1 MYSNERV
8 FRHDING
15 LRAWAVIAVVLFHFG
30 IPGFKGGF
38 VGVDVFFVIS
48 GFLMTKI
55 IVTGLEVGNFS
66 IGKFYLARAVRIIPA
81 LLALCITLLLLGW
94 FWLPTPD
101 YVQLS
106 QHTLSAILFISNMK
120 FWKETGYF
128 DTASHEKWLLH
139 TWSLSVEWQFYIIL
153 PIVLLITFKLLG
165 KNGLKVAIIF
175 GIIVSF
181 LMSTYIAKIAPSAD
195 FFLLPT
201 RAWEMLAGG
210 FVWWST
216 RGRAL
221 PSVASKVSEI
231 LGLTFIAASVVL
243 FDSGM
248 LWPSYYAA
256 LPVAGAMLVLTAAR
270 QKSIFTS
277 NIFAERIGTS
287 SYSIYLWHWPV
298 AVLLVYT
305 NTIHS
310 PAWIS
315 AGLIASLILGE
326 LSLRI
331 VENPARKAL
340 SKQAFWPS
348 VSYIAGAIIIVSI
361 VSVATFTINFPS
373 RLPSQVDIVANE
385 SLNRLPSRDLC
396 FAKSGVTSPG
406 CIFGGKNIRLIV
418 LGDSH
423 GDSTISAIEASLPK
437 KDDGLIDLTYAGCP
451 TIKGAKVV
459 PGELDKNIKCKEFN
473 EWISVKLS
481 TLDKNIPVVI
491 INRASSFVFGQQI
504 AGSKLN
510 KPSIYLS
517 KIYNSPEPDFLREYK
532 TSLIKTVCSIAKERE
547 VFVVRPFPEMLVD
560 VPKTLSRSLSFGI
573 KAPEISISEDD
584 YMKRHAFIWSAQDE
598 AASKCGVKLLNPLP
612 YLCKDGSC
620 SGTYKGRP
628 IYFDDNHL
636 SEYGNKLLIPM
647 FKQIF

>member
-1 MYSNERV
+1 MSSNTRS

-30 IPGFKGGF
+30 IPGFNGGF

-55 IVTGLEVGNFS
+55 IVTGLVGGNFS

-101 YVQLS
+101 YMQLS
-106 QHTLSAILFISNMK
+106 QHSLSAILFLSNMK

-153 PIVLLITFKLLG
+153 PIALLIAFKLLG
-165 KNGLKVAIIF
+165 KNGLKIAIIL

-181 LMSTYIAKIAPSAD
+181 LLSIFIAKIAPSAD
-195 FFLLPT
+195 FFLIPT

-210 FVWWST
+210 FVWWTTNGRELPNAT
-216 RGRAL
+216 RKLSEAL
-221 PSVASKVSEI
+221 GLACIIASVA
-231 LGLTFIAASVVL
+231 L
-243 FDSGM
+243 FDAGM

-256 LPVAGAMLVLTAAR
+256 LPVIGAMLVLAAAR

-277 NIFAERIGTS
+277 NILAERIGTS
-287 SYSIYLWHWPV
+287 SYSIYLWHWPI
-298 AVLLVYT
+298 AVLLIYT
-305 NTIHS
+305 NSIHN
-310 PAWIS
+310 PAWV
-315 AGLIASLILGE
+315 ATGLVASILLGE

-331 VENPARKAL
+331 IENPARKTL
-340 SKQAFWPS
+340 SKQGFWTS
-348 VSYIAGAIIIVSI
+348 VVYIASAVAIVSI
-361 VSVATFTINFPS
+361 VSVSIFTINFPS
-373 RLPSQVDIVANE
+373 RLQSQVDIVANE
-385 SLNRLPSRDLC
+385 SLNRLPGRDAC

-406 CIFGGKNIRLIV
+406 CIFGGHNIRLIV

-423 GDSTISAIEASLPK
+423 GDATISAIEASLPSK
-437 KDDGLIDLTYAGCP
+437 EDGLIDLTYAGCP
-451 TIKGAKVV
+451 TIKGAIVV
-459 PGELDKNIKCKEFN
+459 PGELDKNIQCKEFN
-473 EWISVKLS
+473 EWLSVKLS
-481 TLDKNIPVVI
+481 KIDKKIPVVI

-504 AGSKLN
+504 AGSKPN
-510 KPSIYLS
+510 KPSIYFS
-517 KIYNSPEPDFLREYK
+517 KVYNTPEPEFLHEYK
-532 TSLIKTVCSIAKERE
+532 TNLVNTACSIAKDRQ
-547 VFVVRPFPEMLVD
+547 VFIVRPFPEMLVD

-573 KAPEISISEDD
+573 KIPDISISEDD

-620 SGTYKGRP
+620 SGTDKGRP

-636 SEYGNKLLIPM
+636 SEYGNKLLVPM

>member
-1 MYSNERV
+1 MSSNART
-8 FRHDING
+8 FRNDING
-15 LRAWAVIAVVLFHFG
+15 LRAWAVISVVLFHLG
-30 IPGFKGGF
+30 IPGFSGGF
-38 VGVDVFFVIS
+38 IGVDVFFVIS

-55 IVTGLEVGNFS
+55 IVTGLEDGNFS
-66 IGKFYLARAVRIIPA
+66 ICKFYLARAVRIIPA

-101 YVQLS
+101 YMQLS
-106 QHTLSAILFISNMK
+106 QHSLSAILFLSNMK

-153 PIVLLITFKLLG
+153 PIALLIIFKLFG
-165 KNGLKVAIIF
+165 KNGLKIAITS

-181 LMSTYIAKIAPSAD
+181 SLSIYIAKIAPSAD

-210 FVWWST
+210 FVWWAT
-216 RGRAL
+216 RDHDL
-221 PSVASKVSEI
+221 PNVTRKLSEI
-231 LGLTFIAASVVL
+231 LGLVCIVASIVL
-243 FDSGM
+243 FDAGM

-256 LPVAGAMLVLTAAR
+256 LPVMGAMLVLAAAR

-287 SYSIYLWHWPV
+287 SYSIYLWHWPI
-298 AVLLVYT
+298 AVLLIYT
-305 NTIHS
+305 NAIHN
-310 PAWIS
+310 PAWI
-315 AGLIASLILGE
+315 ATGLVASVLLGE

-331 VENPARKAL
+331 IENPARKAL

-348 VSYIAGAIIIVSI
+348 VAYIAGAITIVSI

-373 RLPSQVDIVANE
+373 RLPAQVDIVANE
-385 SLNRLPSRDLC
+385 SLNRLPRRDSC

-423 GDSTISAIEASLPK
+423 GDATISAIEASLPS
-437 KDDGLIDLTYAGCP
+437 KDDGLIDFTYAGCP
-451 TIKGAKVV
+451 TIKGATVV

-473 EWISVKLS
+473 EWLSVKLS

-504 AGSKLN
+504 TGSKPN
-510 KPSIYLS
+510 KPSIYFS
-517 KIYNSPEPDFLREYK
+517 MVYNTPDPDFLLEYK
-532 TSLIKTVCSIAKERE
+532 TNLVNTACSIAKDRE
-547 VFVVRPFPEMLVD
+547 VFIVRPFPEMLVD

-573 KAPEISISEDD
+573 KIPEISISEDD

-612 YLCKDGSC
+612 YLCKAGSC